1 MNLIIHGYGSG
12 KGFSAPALRP
22 LRRVSLREPRH
33 LPRFALLHG
42 GGDSPL
48 DLSSL
53 ASLKGE
59 AGEVALGA
67 AASSDGGG
75 AGLRRH
81 LLAIVAW
88 LGALLVTVLLLAAPA
103 QARDV
108 LRYGMQLEPPILDP
122 TAGAASAIDEVA
134 TGTIFEG
141 LVRTG
146 PGGVIEPALAESWEI
161 APDGR
166 LYVFHLRHG
175 VRFQDGAPFDAS
187 VVKFSL
193 DRARAP
199 GSVNAQKAYLSVI
212 DKVETPDPWT
222 VRLVLSRPSAVLIHV
237 LTWGDA
243 AMVSPRTAAG
253 DATRPVGT
261 GPFRLKAWRR
271 GDSITLE
278 RNDAYWGP
286 KPRLRLMVLKFIAD
300 PTAAAAAMKAGDL
313 DAFPGFPAPETM
325 ADFRRDPRFTVIQGT
340 TQGKTILA
348 LNNAKAPFNDLRVR
362 RALAYA
368 VDRRAVIDGAM
379 FGYGTPIGSHFPPG
393 DPDYLDLTGLYPH
406 DVAKA
411 RALLAEAGYPHGF
424 EATLRLPPPS
434 YARRS
439 GEIIAAQLAQAGVR
453 VKIETL
459 EWAQW
464 LGRVYGDHD
473 FDMTIVA
480 HTEPMDYG
488 IYARDH
494 YYFGYHSPAYQAL
507 MTEADAAVDPARRR
521 ALLQALQRRIAEDSV
536 NVFLFELPALGVW
549 DRHLKGVAIDQPVQ
563 ANGMV
568 RAWFDEPAGPG
579 EGTAAAAGEA
589 AGGGGWTAPAALS
602 ALVLLAVA
610 AGVALGPAY
619 AARRLAAL
627 ALTFLAAT
635 VVIFVLIQ
643 ILPGDPAAYMMGLN
657 ANPEAVATLRGQL
670 GLEAPAWQRYLTW
683 MGGLA
688 RGDLGLSYTYQTPV
702 ADLIGERLQLSLALS
717 LLAMVLAVAVALPVG
732 LFAASRRGRA
742 GDGLAMG
749 AAQVGMALPNFWL
762 AMLLV
767 LVFSVI
773 LRWLPSGGFPGWSGG
788 VGPAMRALIL
798 PALAL
803 ALPQGA
809 ILARVL
815 RSALIETLNED
826 YIRTARAKGLSQGQ
840 ALVRHALRNAL
851 IPTLTILGMQL
862 PLLIAGGVIVENVFY
877 LPGLG
882 RLVFQAISQRDLIV
896 VQGVVVLLVFLMVTT
911 TFVVDLAYAAADPRL
926 RGRRR

>member
-1 MNLIIHGYGSG
+1 M
-12 KGFSAPALRP
+12 SAVP
-22 LRRVSLREPRH
+22 LTLS
-33 LPRFALLHG
+33 
-42 GGDSPL
+42 SPL
-48 DLSSL
+48 GGST
-53 ASLKGE
+53 GE
-59 AGEVALGA
+59 AG
-67 AASSDGGG
+67 DGGSSG
-75 AGLRRH
+75 EPTVRAPLQPPPPLRGPPPPRGEERGTWAR
-81 LLAIVAW
+81 LAA
-88 LGALLVTVLLLAAPA
+88 LALLFLLLAAPA
-103 QARDV
+103 HARDT

-122 TAGAASAIDEVA
+122 TSGAAAAIDEVA
-134 TGTIFEG
+134 TGSIFEG

-146 PGGVIEPALAESWEI
+146 PGGQIEPALAESWEI

-199 GSVNAQKAYLSVI
+199 GSLNAQKAYLSVI
-212 DKVETPDPWT
+212 DRVETPDPYT

-243 AMVSPRTAAG
+243 AMVSPRTAAT
-253 DATRPVGT
+253 DATAPVGT
-261 GPFRLKAWRR
+261 GPFRLQQWRR
-271 GDSITLE
+271 GDSINLV
-278 RNDAYWGP
+278 RNPTYWGP
-286 KPRLRLMVLKFIAD
+286 PPRLRAMVIKFIAD

-313 DAFPGFPAPETM
+313 DAFPGFPAPETV
-325 ADFRRDPRFTVIQGT
+325 AEFRRDPRFTVVVGT

-348 LNNAKAPFNDLRVR
+348 LNNARAPFSDIRVR

-368 VDRRAVIDGAM
+368 VDRRAVIEGAM
-379 FGYGTPIGSHFPPG
+379 FGYGQPIGSHFPPQ

-411 RALLAEAGYPHGF
+411 RALLAQAGYPNGF
-424 EATLRLPPPS
+424 DATLRLPPPS

-453 VKIETL
+453 VRIENL

-488 IYARDH
+488 IYGRDS
-494 YYFGYHSPAYQAL
+494 YYFGYHSASYKAL
-507 MTEADAAVDPARRR
+507 LTAADSAVDLAQRHK
-521 ALLQALQRRIAEDSV
+521 LLQALQRQIAQDCV
-536 NVFLFELPALGVW
+536 NVFLFELPQLGVW
-549 DRHLKGVAIDQPVQ
+549 DRHLKGMTIGEPVQ
-563 ANGMV
+563 ANTMV

-579 EGTAAAAGEA
+579 AGAASGATVPAH
-589 AGGGGWTAPAALS
+589 GWLAPAAL
-602 ALVLLAVA
+602 AAAALLVLVA
-610 AGVALGPAY
+610 AAALGPAY
-619 AARRLAAL
+619 VGRRLGAL

-635 VVIFVLIQ
+635 VVIFLLIQ
-643 ILPGDPAAYMMGLN
+643 VLPGDPAAYMMGLN
-657 ANPEAVATLRGQL
+657 ANPEAVAAMHAQM
-670 GLEAPAWQRYLTW
+670 GLDAPAWRRYLTW
-683 MGGLA
+683 MAGLA
-688 RGDLGLSYTYQTPV
+688 RGDLGLSYTYQV
-702 ADLIGERLQLSLALS
+702 AVAALIGERLQVSLALS
-717 LLAMVLAVAVALPVG
+717 VLAMALALAIALPAG
-732 LFAASRRGRA
+732 LIAAARRGRPA
-742 GDGLAMG
+742 DSLTMG

-767 LVFSVI
+767 LVFAVG
-773 LRWLPSGGFPGWSGG
+773 LRWLPSGGFPGWSQGA
-788 VGPAMRALIL
+788 GPALKALLL
-798 PALAL
+798 PAIAL

-826 YIRTARAKGLSQGQ
+826 YIRTARAKGLSEGQ
-840 ALVRHALRNAL
+840 ALLRHALRNAL
-851 IPTLTILGMQL
+851 IPTLTIVGMQL

-882 RLVFQAISQRDLIV
+882 RLVFQAIGQRDLIV
-896 VQGVVVLLVFLMVTT
+896 VQGVVVLLVFLMVSV
-911 TFVVDLAYAAADPRL
+911 TFLVDLAYAAADPRL
-926 RGRRR
+926 RRRA